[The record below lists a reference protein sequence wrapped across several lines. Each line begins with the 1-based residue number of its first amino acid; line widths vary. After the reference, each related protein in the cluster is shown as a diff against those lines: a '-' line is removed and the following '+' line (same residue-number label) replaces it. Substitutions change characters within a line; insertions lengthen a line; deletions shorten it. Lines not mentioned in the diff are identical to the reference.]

1 MNISQKL
8 NKCKSIFLFIFSI
21 LSFILTFYSYEIAD
35 RLNLDSAWRV
45 FRICQR
51 LEKQGKI
58 K

>member
-45 FRICQR
+45 FRIYQR
-51 LEKQGKI
+51 LEKQNKI